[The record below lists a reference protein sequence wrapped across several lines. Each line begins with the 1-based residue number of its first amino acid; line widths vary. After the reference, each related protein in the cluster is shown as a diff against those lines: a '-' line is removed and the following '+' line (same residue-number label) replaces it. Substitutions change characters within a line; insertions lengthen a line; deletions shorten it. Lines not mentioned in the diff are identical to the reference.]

1 MTTSLDKEVRI
12 KFWKSSRYAVQIWT
26 PELDRIC
33 LGSDVYALLSVLDV
47 YDVALN
53 KSNEIPLLLTE
64 QADRSEG

>member
-12 KFWKSSRYAVQIWT
+12 KFWKSSRYEVQIWT

-47 YDVALN
+47 NDVALN
-53 KSNEIPLLLTE
+53 KSNKIPLLLTE